1 MLSLQKFNIMAIYQ
15 IQINERT
22 SLGKS
27 IIAFLQSIP
36 QAVTFQKRDKK
47 AAPQSELYKSLNSA
61 FCDVRLMLDGK
72 KRKKTLDEL
81 INELRNSND

>member
-1 MLSLQKFNIMAIYQ
+1 MQKINIMAIYQ

-27 IIAFLQSIP
+27 IIAFLRSIP
-36 QAVTFQKRDKK
+36 QAVTFQKWEEK
-47 AAPQSELYKSLNSA
+47 ALPKSELYKSLDSA

-72 KRKKTLDEL
+72 KKKKTLDEL
-81 INELRNSND
+81 IDELRNSND